1 MVLDALVPIIK
12 ASRVPSCFVQRQD
25 SLQFSAQVARNEEK
39 LGNGTTSSLG
49 NGTTNSTNHHFGLW
63 TFLSY
68 FASLNQTRNHI
79 HIHHII
85 PYPSRGRYRVTP
97 GHRSVN
103 CSKRQDFPTA
113 VSPMMM
119 YLDRRPR
126 DPRDGDLWG
135 SGDPLWWAWPAIFK
149 RLHFANLNMAQSK

>member
-49 NGTTNSTNHHFGLW
+49 NGTTSSTNHHFGLW

-85 PYPSRGRYRVTP
+85 PYPSLQAPVHLDTSYKPT
-97 GHRSVN
+97 
-103 CSKRQDFPTA
+103 FPI
-113 VSPMMM
+113 V
-119 YLDRRPR
+119 
-126 DPRDGDLWG
+126 WG
-135 SGDPLWWAWPAIFK
+135 PPSCVAGGPN
-149 RLHFANLNMAQSK
+149 R